1 MSAVRRL
8 TLAAIG
14 LAAAVSFAPPASA
27 GCRVDVNADVATPVA
42 SAHVT
47 LWHDEAVDEGT
58 TGQHDISV
66 QVLDLPAAVSG
77 GDETRSGGPGLV
89 ESLTGIDVREIACNT
104 LP

>member
-14 LAAAVSFAPPASA
+14 LATAVSFAPPASA
-27 GCRVDVNADVATPVA
+27 GCRVDVNADVVTPVA
-42 SAHVT
+42 SAHVA

-58 TGQHDISV
+58 TGEHNVAV
-66 QVLDLPAAVSG
+66 QVLGVPVTASG
-77 GDETRSGGPGLV
+77 SDVQQGGPGLV
-89 ESLTGIDVREIACNT
+89 ESLTGVDAREIACST